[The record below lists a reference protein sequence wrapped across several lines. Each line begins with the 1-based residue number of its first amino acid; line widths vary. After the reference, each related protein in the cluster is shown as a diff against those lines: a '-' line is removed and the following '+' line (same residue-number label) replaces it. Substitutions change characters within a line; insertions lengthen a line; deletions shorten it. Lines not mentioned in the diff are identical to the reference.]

1 MLLPMRRFESDLSE
15 RRLYSI
21 SKKCGAVHK
30 SQNKEGLMAYENLIV
45 EQEENIG
52 IITLNRPPANPIN
65 LAVLNELD
73 EVFSKWEKDKTVRAI
88 IITGAGERGFSAGF
102 DLKTAGTPDGEKAMS
117 RGQEVFNRIEKY
129 PKPVIAAINGFALGG
144 GCELAMSCHFRIML
158 DSEKVFMGQ
167 PEIDR
172 GIIPGWGGTQRLPR
186 LVGKTKALE
195 MLLLGT
201 RVNAPEAL
209 NIGLITRVSQP
220 GQLMNDAK
228 DFANTLAKKAPVA
241 VQVILDAVTRGLET
255 TTDQGVKIELEGSQ
269 RVSKTKDA
277 VEGAM
282 AFIEKREPIFKGE

>member
-1 MLLPMRRFESDLSE
+1 
-15 RRLYSI
+15 
-21 SKKCGAVHK
+21 
-30 SQNKEGLMAYENLIV
+30 MAYVNLIV
-45 EQEENIG
+45 EREENIG

-73 EVFSKWEKDKTVRAI
+73 EVLTKWAQDKAVRAI

-102 DLKTAGTPDGEKAMS
+102 DLKTAGTPEGEKSMS
-117 RGQEVFNRIEKY
+117 RGQEVFSRIEKC

-158 DSEKVFMGQ
+158 NSQQVVMGQ

-209 NIGLITRVSQP
+209 SIGLITRVSQP

-228 DFANTLAKKAPVA
+228 ELGKALAKKAPIA
-241 VQVILDAVTRGLET
+241 VQIILDAVTRGLET

-269 RVSKTKDA
+269 RVSRTKDA
-277 VEGAM
+277 MEGAM
-282 AFIEKREPIFKGE
+282 AFIQKREAVFTGE

>member
-1 MLLPMRRFESDLSE
+1 
-15 RRLYSI
+15 
-21 SKKCGAVHK
+21 
-30 SQNKEGLMAYENLIV
+30 MAYANLIV
-45 EQEENIG
+45 EREENVG

-65 LAVLNELD
+65 FTVLNELD
-73 EVFSKWEKDKTVRAI
+73 AVLTEWEKDKAMRAI

-117 RGQEVFNRIEKY
+117 RGQEVFSRIEKY
-129 PKPVIAAINGFALGG
+129 HKPVIAAINGFALGG
-144 GCELAMSCHFRIML
+144 GCELAMACHFRIML
-158 DSEKVFMGQ
+158 NSEQVTMGQ

-186 LVGKTKALE
+186 LVGKTKGLE

-209 NIGLITRVSQP
+209 KIGLVTRVSQP

-228 DFANTLAKKAPVA
+228 ELAKALAKKAPIA
-241 VQVILDAVTRGLET
+241 MEIILDAVTRGLEVS
-255 TTDQGVKIELEGSQ
+255 TDEGVKIELEGSQ

-277 VEGAM
+277 MEGAM
-282 AFIEKREPIFKGE
+282 AFIEKREPVCKGE

>member
-1 MLLPMRRFESDLSE
+1 
-15 RRLYSI
+15 
-21 SKKCGAVHK
+21 
-30 SQNKEGLMAYENLIV
+30 MAYENLLV

-65 LAVLNELD
+65 FAVLNELD
-73 EVFSKWEKDKTVRAI
+73 EVFTKWEKDKAVRAVV
-88 IITGAGERGFSAGF
+88 ITGAGERGFSAGF

-117 RGQEVFNRIEKY
+117 RGQEVFGHIEKY

-144 GCELAMSCHFRIML
+144 GCELAMACHFRLML
-158 DSEKVFMGQ
+158 DSQQVVMGQ

-209 NIGLITRVSQP
+209 NIGLITRISQP

-228 DFANTLAKKAPVA
+228 ELAKTLAKKAPIA
-241 VQVILDAVTRGLET
+241 VEIILGAVTRGLET
-255 TTDQGVKIELEGSQ
+255 STDQGVKIELEGSQ

-277 VEGAM
+277 MEGAI
-282 AFIEKREPIFKGE
+282 AFFEKRDPVFKGE

>member
-1 MLLPMRRFESDLSE
+1 
-15 RRLYSI
+15 
-21 SKKCGAVHK
+21 
-30 SQNKEGLMAYENLIV
+30 MAYENLVV
-45 EQEENIG
+45 EQEGNTG

-65 LAVLNELD
+65 FAVLNELD
-73 EVFSKWEKDKTVRAI
+73 EAFTKWEKDKAVRAVV
-88 IITGAGERGFSAGF
+88 ITGAGERGFSAGF

-117 RGQEVFNRIEKY
+117 RGQEVFSHIEKY
-129 PKPVIAAINGFALGG
+129 PKPVISAINGFALGG
-144 GCELAMSCHFRIML
+144 GCELAMTCHFRLML
-158 DSEKVFMGQ
+158 DSEKVVMGQ

-209 NIGLITRVSQP
+209 SIGLITKVCQP

-228 DFANTLAKKAPVA
+228 ELAGTLAKKAPIA
-241 VQVILDAVTRGLET
+241 VEIILDAVTRGLET
-255 TTDQGVKIELEGSQ
+255 STDQGTKIEFEGSQ

-277 VEGAM
+277 MEGAI
-282 AFIEKREPIFKGE
+282 AFFEKREPVFKGE

>member
-1 MLLPMRRFESDLSE
+1 
-15 RRLYSI
+15 
-21 SKKCGAVHK
+21 
-30 SQNKEGLMAYENLIV
+30 MAYENLIV

-73 EVFSKWEKDKTVRAI
+73 EVLTKWEKDKAVRAI
-88 IITGAGERGFSAGF
+88 IVTGAGERGFSAGF

-117 RGQEVFNRIEKY
+117 RGQEVFSHIENY
-129 PKPVIAAINGFALGG
+129 TKPVIAAINGFALGG
-144 GCELAMSCHFRIML
+144 GCELAMSCHFRIMAN
-158 DSEKVFMGQ
+158 SEKVVMGQ

-209 NIGLITRVSQP
+209 SIGLITRVSQP
-220 GQLMNDAK
+220 DKLMDDAK
-228 DFANTLAKKAPVA
+228 ELASTLAKKAPVA
-241 VQVILDAVTRGLET
+241 MQVILDAVTRGLET

-277 VEGAM
+277 IEGAM
-282 AFIEKREPIFKGE
+282 AFIEKREPVFTGE

>member
-1 MLLPMRRFESDLSE
+1 
-15 RRLYSI
+15 
-21 SKKCGAVHK
+21 
-30 SQNKEGLMAYENLIV
+30 MAYESLIV
-45 EQEENIG
+45 EREKNVG

-65 LAVLNELD
+65 LAVLDELD
-73 EVFSKWEKDKTVRAI
+73 AVFGEWGKDKTIRAI

-102 DLKTAGTPDGEKAMS
+102 DLKTAGTPEGEKAMS
-117 RGQEVFNRIEKY
+117 RGQEVFSHIEKY
-129 PKPVIAAINGFALGG
+129 SKPVIAAINGFALGG
-144 GCELAMSCHFRIML
+144 DCELAMSCHFRIML
-158 DSEKVFMGQ
+158 NSEKVVMGQ

-209 NIGLITRVSQP
+209 SIGLITRVSQP

-228 DFANTLAKKAPVA
+228 ELAGALAKKAPIA
-241 VQVILDAVTRGLET
+241 MQIILDAVTRGLET
-255 TTDQGVKIELEGSQ
+255 TTDQGVRIELEGSQ

-282 AFIEKREPIFKGE
+282 AFIEKREPVFKGE

>member
-1 MLLPMRRFESDLSE
+1 
-15 RRLYSI
+15 
-21 SKKCGAVHK
+21 
-30 SQNKEGLMAYENLIV
+30 MAYENLVV
-45 EQEENIG
+45 EQEGNVG
-52 IITLNRPPANPIN
+52 VITLNRPPANPIN
-65 LAVLNELD
+65 LSVLNELD
-73 EVFSKWEKDKTVRAI
+73 DVFTKWEKDKAVRAV

-117 RGQEVFNRIEKY
+117 RGQEVFGHIEKY

-209 NIGLITRVSQP
+209 SIGLITRVSQP

-228 DFANTLAKKAPVA
+228 ELAGTLAKKAPIA
-241 VQVILDAVTRGLET
+241 VEIILNAVTRGLET
-255 TTDQGVKIELEGSQ
+255 STDQGVKIEFEGSQ

-277 VEGAM
+277 MEGAI
-282 AFIEKREPIFKGE
+282 AFFEKREPVFKGE

>member
-1 MLLPMRRFESDLSE
+1 
-15 RRLYSI
+15 
-21 SKKCGAVHK
+21 
-30 SQNKEGLMAYENLIV
+30 MAYVNLIV
-45 EQEENIG
+45 EREENIG

-73 EVFSKWEKDKTVRAI
+73 EVLTKWEKDTAVRAI

-102 DLKTAGTPDGEKAMS
+102 DLKTAGTPEGEKSMS
-117 RGQEVFNRIEKY
+117 RGQEVFSHIEKY

-158 DSEKVFMGQ
+158 NSGQVVMGQ

-228 DFANTLAKKAPVA
+228 ELARALAKKAPIA
-241 VQVILDAVTRGLET
+241 VQIILDAVTRGLET

-277 VEGAM
+277 MEGAI
-282 AFIEKREPIFKGE
+282 AFIQKREAVFTGE

>member
-1 MLLPMRRFESDLSE
+1 
-15 RRLYSI
+15 
-21 SKKCGAVHK
+21 
-30 SQNKEGLMAYENLIV
+30 
-45 EQEENIG
+45 
-52 IITLNRPPANPIN
+52 
-65 LAVLNELD
+65 
-73 EVFSKWEKDKTVRAI
+73 VRAI

-117 RGQEVFNRIEKY
+117 RGQVVFGHIEKY

-144 GCELAMSCHFRIML
+144 GCELAMACHFRIML
-158 DSEKVFMGQ
+158 NSQQVVMGQ

-209 NIGLITRVSQP
+209 SIGLITRISQP
-220 GQLMNDAK
+220 GQLMNDAREL
-228 DFANTLAKKAPVA
+228 ARTLAKKAPIA
-241 VQVILDAVTRGLET
+241 VQIILDAVTRGLET
-255 TTDQGVKIELEGSQ
+255 STDQGVKIELEGSQ

-277 VEGAM
+277 MEGAI
-282 AFIEKREPIFKGE
+282 AFIQKREAVFTGE

>member
-1 MLLPMRRFESDLSE
+1 
-15 RRLYSI
+15 
-21 SKKCGAVHK
+21 
-30 SQNKEGLMAYENLIV
+30 MAYVNLIV
-45 EQEENIG
+45 ERDDNIG

-65 LAVLNELD
+65 FTVLSELDAVLTE
-73 EVFSKWEKDKTVRAI
+73 WEKDKAVRAV

-117 RGQEVFNRIEKY
+117 RGQEVFSRIEKY
-129 PKPVIAAINGFALGG
+129 HKPVIAAINGFALGG
-144 GCELAMSCHFRIML
+144 GCELAMACHFRLAL
-158 DSEKVFMGQ
+158 DSQQVVLGQ

-201 RVNAPEAL
+201 RVSASEAL
-209 NIGLITRVSQP
+209 NIGLVTRVSQP

-228 DFANTLAKKAPVA
+228 ELARALAKKAPIA
-241 VQVILDAVTRGLET
+241 MEIILDAVTRGLET

-269 RVSKTKDA
+269 RVSKSKDA

-282 AFIEKREPIFKGE
+282 AFIEKREPVFKGE

>member
-1 MLLPMRRFESDLSE
+1 
-15 RRLYSI
+15 
-21 SKKCGAVHK
+21 
-30 SQNKEGLMAYENLIV
+30 MAYENLIV
-45 EQEENIG
+45 AQEENIG

-65 LAVLNELD
+65 FAVLNELD
-73 EVFSKWEKDKTVRAI
+73 DVLTKWEEDKAVRAI

-117 RGQEVFNRIEKY
+117 RGQVVFSRIEKY
-129 PKPVIAAINGFALGG
+129 PKPVVAAINGFALGG
-144 GCELAMSCHFRIML
+144 GCELAMACHFRIML
-158 DSEKVFMGQ
+158 NSQQVVMGQ

-209 NIGLITRVSQP
+209 SIGLITRISQP

-228 DFANTLAKKAPVA
+228 ELARTLAKKAPIA
-241 VQVILDAVTRGLET
+241 VQIILDAVTRGLET
-255 TTDQGVKIELEGSQ
+255 TIDQGTKIELEGSQ

-277 VEGAM
+277 MEGAI
-282 AFIEKREPIFKGE
+282 AFFEKREPVFKGE

>member
-1 MLLPMRRFESDLSE
+1 
-15 RRLYSI
+15 
-21 SKKCGAVHK
+21 
-30 SQNKEGLMAYENLIV
+30 MAYENLVV
-45 EQEENIG
+45 EQDESVG
-52 IITLNRPPANPIN
+52 MITLNRPPANPIN
-65 LAVLNELD
+65 LTVLNELD
-73 EVFSKWEKDKTVRAI
+73 DVLTKWEKDKAVRAV

-117 RGQEVFNRIEKY
+117 RGQEVFSRIEKY
-129 PKPVIAAINGFALGG
+129 SKPVIAAINGFALGG
-144 GCELAMSCHFRIML
+144 GCELSMACHFRVML
-158 DSEKVFMGQ
+158 NSQQVVMGQ

-209 NIGLITRVSQP
+209 SIGLVTKVSQP

-228 DFANTLAKKAPVA
+228 ELAKALAKKAPIA
-241 VQVILDAVTRGLET
+241 MQIILDAVTRGLET

-277 VEGAM
+277 MEGAM
-282 AFIEKREPIFKGE
+282 AFIEKREPVYKGE